1 MTECEGDQSGLE
13 HTQTEVSELCM
24 SRARLP
30 LTFLR
35 STVDELFLVQE
46 FRSTKVGDF
55 DPHVF
60 GK

>member
-13 HTQTEVSELCM
+13 GTQTEVSELCM
-24 SRARLP
+24 SRARLS

-46 FRSTKVGDF
+46 FRGTKVGDF